1 MVWQPSYDTAAALL
15 RNLGKQDATTKQNR
29 KSPLREEAC
38 GETLLPRFKATGEP
52 TVAQAQ
58 TRGAESFSPNPSIEE
73 MILDRSPP
81 RVSSHSCPE

>member
-58 TRGAESFSPNPSIEE
+58 LEE
-73 MILDRSPP
+73 RRPP
-81 RVSSHSCPE
+81 LQTLQLRK